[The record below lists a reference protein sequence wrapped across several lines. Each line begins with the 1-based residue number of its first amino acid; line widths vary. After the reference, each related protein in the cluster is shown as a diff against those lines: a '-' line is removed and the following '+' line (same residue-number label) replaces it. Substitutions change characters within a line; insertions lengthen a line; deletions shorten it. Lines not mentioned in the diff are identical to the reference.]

1 MPAPQSPASISPP
14 ESAALDPVRLRRHLA
29 GHGLILDE
37 GFAPERFA
45 AGFGNLNY
53 LIRANDAYAVL
64 RRPPLGPIPPGAND
78 MAREFRILSHLHAP
92 FPLVPRALH
101 FCDDT
106 EVLGAPFFL
115 MEYRPG
121 LVIGAEIPQETL
133 ANWTG
138 AAPIGATLGDTLITV
153 LAGLHAVDYEAAG
166 LATLGRPEG
175 FLARTLRGWTK
186 RADLSWSGTPPPDLA
201 PVLTWLQDNLPA
213 TTPRATL
220 IHNDFKLDNVIL
232 VPETLTPRTV
242 IDWDMGTL
250 GDPLYDLAVL
260 LSYWTE
266 PGDPQAM
273 RELRQMPTD
282 RYGFASREEAARLY
296 AERSGRSVEDFA
308 FYRVL
313 GLLRLSIVFQQLY
326 RRYETGGTTDPAFA
340 GFGGLARGL
349 LSFGHDVAKGRY
361 F

>member
-1 MPAPQSPASISPP
+1 MTAPQPPASGPSP
-14 ESAALDPVRLRRHLA
+14 ESAALDPARLRRHLA
-29 GHGLILDE
+29 RYDLALDE

-45 AGFGNLNY
+45 AGFGNLNF
-53 LIRANDAYAVL
+53 LIRINDAFAVL

-92 FPLVPRALH
+92 FPLAPRALH

-106 EVLGAPFFL
+106 DVLGAPFFL

-121 LVIGAEIPQETL
+121 LVIGAEIPQDTL

-138 AAPIGATLGDTLITV
+138 TAPIGARLGDDLIGV
-153 LAGLHAVDYEAAG
+153 LADLHAVDYEAAG

-175 FLARTLRGWTK
+175 FLERTLRGWSK
-186 RADLSWSGTPPPDLA
+186 RADLSWAEAPPDLA
-201 PVLTWLQDNLPA
+201 PVLSWLRDNLPTA
-213 TTPRATL
+213 TPRATL

-232 VPETLTPRTV
+232 DPETLAPRTV

-273 RELRQMPTD
+273 QDLRQMPTGGH
-282 RYGFASREEAARLY
+282 GFATREAAARLY
-296 AERSGRSVEDFA
+296 AERSGRPLRDFT

-313 GLLRLSIVFQQLY
+313 GLLRLSVVFQQLY

-340 GFGGLARGL
+340 GFGDLARGL
-349 LSFGHDVAKGRY
+349 LSFGRDVAAGRY